1 MLADFRAAALRL
13 LSEGLTPEQAAERL
27 DHRRLGDFY
36 LRAPDYWY
44 PLDDAAKIYPMSMTD
59 GWMSVFRLS
68 AWLDAPVAPEL
79 LPEFSRQL
87 GERASE
93 AAMRSRLGTTAA
105 MVRALGRVPLFI
117 KRPAARL
124 AYGFLGERAFTS
136 TLSNLGRAA
145 LPEEL
150 ARHVGKLGFVLGTGE
165 QCRASCAMVTFG
177 GTALLSITKL
187 TEDPTFEK
195 WLCTLFER
203 AGVPFELEGSV
214 LYGA

>member
-1 MLADFRAAALRL
+1 M
-13 LSEGLTPEQAAERL
+13 
-27 DHRRLGDFY
+27 
-36 LRAPDYWY
+36 
-44 PLDDAAKIYPMSMTD
+44 
-59 GWMSVFRLS
+59 
-68 AWLDAPVAPEL
+68 
-79 LPEFSRQL
+79 
-87 GERASE
+87 
-93 AAMRSRLGTTAA
+93 LGTTAA

-150 ARHVGKLGFVLGTGE
+150 ARHVGKLGFVLGTGK